1 MEEYKILIEKYL
13 KSNQKKESF
22 FIDKLVDIF
31 K

>member
-22 FIDKLVDIF
+22 FIDKLVDIY